1 MFARTEIQGRLG
13 TYELTMTDTDGEY
26 TSSRRIEVA
35 QPVKIEWGEQGRE
48 YPEQILKS
56 RMELEVLR
64 GAEYLRPILFG
75 GFARRRFEVNV
86 QGPGVDWVGFI
97 EPESRRLPLSTKTRP
112 QSLSLLISDDFEKA
126 KNDVG
131 DFFFAQSLP
140 IDDLLDN
147 YFGRFQNRAY
157 VRIDGQWEALATGD
171 LFGTG
176 DVGNADI
183 QVDLSTEKNLY
194 DSLIAYL
201 KTTRGRIYRPLS
213 EKGIVLH
220 SLRET
225 GQGLDAYSQEA
236 NALRPL
242 PGKVVDLALEDLIDE
257 EANVEDVTQAGT
269 IEVDMEGHNLAHFG
283 VAFGFQNNFA
293 IDRGGPFDD
302 PPEITLF
309 RNDNKVQSIVKMEPG
324 FIDPS
329 DNRILGLFLSFEV
342 GGTQSGATATV
353 KIDDLQG
360 NFTTQVETTSGDGII
375 EIVPQPGP
383 FEPEITIQAE
393 PDPLNQVTVNNLTL
407 ELIDFFGNIVE
418 TVFNVTNNEGVEPI
432 EIERGVPPKGSIP
445 EIEIDPPTPGD
456 VFVPLRTYQN
466 ADLNIDADQPFLARI
481 AIERAYR
488 PTGIQS
494 VEAEVFGLHGP
505 EDLLLIDIPTGQNEI
520 RTAPFVCGQGRS
532 VNLTTGTTRISDVEV
547 PADILPTNVL

>member
-13 TYELTMTDTDGEY
+13 TYELTMTDTDGEH

-64 GAEYLRPILFG
+64 GAEYLRPILSG
-75 GFARRRFEVNV
+75 GFARRRFEVSV
-86 QGPGVDWVGFI
+86 QGPGVDWIGFI

-126 KNDVG
+126 KNRVVNDNFR
-131 DFFFAQSLP
+131 DAP
-140 IDDLLDN
+140 IDDLVDGQ
-147 YFGRFQNRAY
+147 FGRGQERAY
-157 VRIDGQWEALATGD
+157 VRVDGQWEALATGD
-171 LFGTG
+171 TFGTG
-176 DVGNADI
+176 EVGSGDIRVDVSAEENA
-183 QVDLSTEKNLY
+183 Y
-194 DSLIAYL
+194 DGMIAYL
-201 KTTRGRIYRPLS
+201 ETTRGRIYRPLS
-213 EKGIVLH
+213 EKGIVVH

-236 NALRPL
+236 DALRPL
-242 PGKVVDLALEDLIDE
+242 PGEVVDVALDDLIDE

-269 IEVDMEGHNLAHFG
+269 VKVDLEGHNLAHHG
-283 VAFGFQNNFA
+283 TIEGTRENFL
-293 IDRGGPFDD
+293 ITPQGPYDD
-302 PPEITLF
+302 PSDINVSRSGQASGEIKIKT
-309 RNDNKVQSIVKMEPG
+309 G
-324 FIDPS
+324 FIDP
-329 DNRILGLFLSFEV
+329 DDERELGFFASWDDIDGDVAGSLE
-342 GGTQSGATATV
+342 AT
-353 KIDDLQG
+353 DLQG
-360 NFTTQVETTSGDGII
+360 NFATERVNLTNDPRSLSIPPGD
-375 EIVPQPGP
+375 GP
-383 FEPEITIQAE
+383 FEPVFR
-393 PDPLNQVTVNNLTL
+393 L
-407 ELIDFFGNIVE
+407 FGNSTLRSFKVQLISRDDKIVE
-418 TVFNVTNNEGVEPI
+418 TLFNRTENEGVED
-432 EIERGVPPKGSIP
+432 
-445 EIEIDPPTPGD
+445 IEIDRGIPPHGIVPSTVFDNDDPIPGD
-456 VFVPLRTYQN
+456 ILVPLRTYQN

-520 RTAPFVCGQGRS
+520 RTASFVCGQGRS

>member
-13 TYELTMTDTDGEY
+13 TYELTMTDTDGEH

-64 GAEYLRPILFG
+64 GAEYLRPILSG
-75 GFARRRFEVNV
+75 GFARRRFEVSV

-126 KNDVG
+126 KNRVVNDNFR
-131 DFFFAQSLP
+131 DAP
-140 IDDLLDN
+140 IDDLVDES
-147 YFGRFQNRAY
+147 FGRSQERAY
-157 VRIDGQWEALATGD
+157 VRVDGQWQALATGD
-171 LFGTG
+171 LFGTA
-176 DVGNADI
+176 DVGSGDIRVDVSAEENA
-183 QVDLSTEKNLY
+183 Y
-194 DSLIAYL
+194 DAMIAYL
-201 KTTRGRIYRPLS
+201 ETTRGRIYRPLS
-213 EKGIVLH
+213 EKGIVVH

-236 NALRPL
+236 DALRPL
-242 PGKVVDLALEDLIDE
+242 PGEVVDVALDDLIDE

-269 IEVDMEGHNLAHFG
+269 IKVDLEDHNLAHFG
-283 VAFGFQNNFA
+283 TASLEQDTASISKGGVFDSPPKLELFGPPSFTGFSELQVAPGYIDPSPSRPIGFFLSVEEDLQECEISISDQQGNFSSKTINTLTSNKIK
-293 IDRGGPFDD
+293 IDAGPGPFDPIISITGELLVTIEEFNIELLD
-302 PPEITLF
+302 SEGNIIETLF
-309 RNDNKVQSIVKMEPG
+309 NES
-324 FIDPS
+324 S
-329 DNRILGLFLSFEV
+329 
-342 GGTQSGATATV
+342 
-353 KIDDLQG
+353 
-360 NFTTQVETTSGDGII
+360 
-375 EIVPQPGP
+375 
-383 FEPEITIQAE
+383 
-393 PDPLNQVTVNNLTL
+393 
-407 ELIDFFGNIVE
+407 
-418 TVFNVTNNEGVEPI
+418 NEGVEPI
-432 EIERGVPPKGSIP
+432 ETGRGAPPKGGVLEG
-445 EIEIDPPTPGD
+445 EINSFSSDDPPSIQDTIYI
-456 VFVPLRTYQN
+456 PLRTYQN

-488 PTGIQS
+488 PTGIKS